1 MSLRS
6 RRHLLRPA
14 PLLEQL
20 GGTNLVRE
28 GVSEIDN
35 IKQNGRERERESCCF
50 LGVFIYRG
58 STCCQVCT
66 SVVSLFL

>member
-1 MSLRS
+1 M
-6 RRHLLRPA
+6 
-14 PLLEQL
+14 
-20 GGTNLVRE
+20 RE